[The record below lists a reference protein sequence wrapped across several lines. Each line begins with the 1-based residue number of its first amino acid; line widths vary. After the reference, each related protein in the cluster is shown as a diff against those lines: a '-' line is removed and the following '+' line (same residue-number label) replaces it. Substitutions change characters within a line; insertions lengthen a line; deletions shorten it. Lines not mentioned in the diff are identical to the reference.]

1 VSTVA
6 LRPPPFTHLGRY
18 RVLSELGRGAMG
30 VVYLCDDELLQ
41 RQLAVKTLLLPDDA
55 GERKQLEARF
65 RQEAKAAAGLNHPG
79 IITIHDIGR
88 EGDWLYIAMELL
100 KGTELRDRLQQ
111 GPMPLDEAVDIAAQV
126 AAGLAVAHAQ
136 GVVHRDIKP
145 GNIMLIGEG
154 QAKIMDF
161 GIARM
166 KVSDVRT
173 QSGTMMGSPKYM
185 SPEQVGGHPV
195 DARSDIFSLGS
206 VLYEMLAGTQ
216 AFAGGNLGQLLNAIL
231 HATQPP
237 LSQHRT
243 GIPTVLEL
251 VVARALQKNP
261 EARYQD
267 AAEMARDLAQC
278 RISLARARAAAPA
291 VVRAPSDPYAST
303 APAGSEPPSIPLA
316 ADRAGLAPSPRF
328 DSAVGL
334 RRLLADRSAEPAPRN
349 PPQRDLRA
357 VGWSLAYV
365 AAALGALVIAF
376 G

>member
-1 VSTVA
+1 MA

-30 VVYLCDDELLQ
+30 VVYLCDDDSLQ
-41 RQLAVKTLLLPDDA
+41 RQVAIKTLLLPDDA
-55 GERKQLEARF
+55 GDRSQLEARF

-111 GPMPLDEAVDIAAQV
+111 GTLPLDEAVDIAAQV
-126 AAGLAVAHAQ
+126 ASGLAVAHAQ

-145 GNIMLIGEG
+145 GNIMMIGQG

-166 KVSDVRT
+166 KSSDVHT

-206 VLYEMLAGTQ
+206 VLYEMLTGAQ

-231 HATQPP
+231 HASQPP
-237 LSQHRT
+237 LSQYRQ
-243 GIPTVLEL
+243 GIPTVLEA

-261 EARYQD
+261 QARYQD
-267 AAEMARDLAQC
+267 AGEMARDLAQC
-278 RISLARARAAAPA
+278 RIALARARAATPAVAQAPA
-291 VVRAPSDPYAST
+291 DPYAST
-303 APAGSEPPSIPLA
+303 VPAGSELPALATAEPGGLPPSPQ
-316 ADRAGLAPSPRF
+316 F
-328 DSAVGL
+328 DSSVGL
-334 RRLLADRSAEPAPRN
+334 QRLLADRSGEPAPRN
-349 PPQRDLRA
+349 PPRRDLRA

>member
-1 VSTVA
+1 MA

-18 RVLSELGRGAMG
+18 RVISELGRGAMG
-30 VVYLCDDELLQ
+30 VVYLCDDESLQ
-41 RQLAVKTLLLPDDA
+41 RQVAIKTLLLPDDA
-55 GERKQLEARF
+55 GDRSQLEARF

-111 GPMPLDEAVDIAAQV
+111 GAMPLDEAVDIAAQV

-145 GNIMLIGEG
+145 GNIMMIGQG
-154 QAKIMDF
+154 QAQIMDF

-166 KVSDVRT
+166 KSSDVRT

-206 VLYEMLAGTQ
+206 VLYEMLTGAQ
-216 AFAGGNLGQLLNAIL
+216 PFAGGNLGQLLNAIL
-231 HATQPP
+231 HSSQPP
-237 LSQHRT
+237 LSHHRQ
-243 GIPTVLEL
+243 GIPAVLEA

-261 EARYQD
+261 QARYQD
-267 AAEMARDLAQC
+267 AGEMAGDLAQC
-278 RISLARARAAAPA
+278 RIALARARAAAPA
-291 VVRAPSDPYAST
+291 VAQAPVDPYAST
-303 APAGSEPPSIPLA
+303 APAGSESPALATEPVGLPPSPQ
-316 ADRAGLAPSPRF
+316 F
-328 DSAVGL
+328 DSSVGL
-334 RRLLADRSAEPAPRN
+334 RRLLADRSGEPAPRN
-349 PPQRDLRA
+349 PPRRDLRA
-357 VGWSLAYV
+357 VGWSLAYL

>member
-1 VSTVA
+1 MAV
-6 LRPPPFTHLGRY
+6 RPPPFTHLGRY

-30 VVYLCDDELLQ
+30 VVYLCDDDSLQ
-41 RQLAVKTLLLPDDA
+41 RQVAIKTLLLPD
-55 GERKQLEARF
+55 GNQERQQQEARF

-100 KGTELRDRLQQ
+100 QGAELRDRLQQ
-111 GPMPLDEAVDIAAQV
+111 GALPLDEAVEIAHQIAA
-126 AAGLAVAHAQ
+126 ALAVAHAR

-145 GNIMLIGEG
+145 GNIMLVGQG

-166 KVSDVRT
+166 KSSEVRT

-195 DARSDIFSLGS
+195 DHCTDIFSLGS
-206 VLYEMLAGTQ
+206 VLYEMLAGTPPFSG
-216 AFAGGNLGQLLNAIL
+216 ANLGQLLNAIL
-231 HATQPP
+231 HSTPP
-237 LSQHRT
+237 PPSHFRP
-243 GIPTVLEL
+243 GIPAVLET
-251 VVARALQKNP
+251 VVARAMQKNP
-261 EARYQD
+261 QARYQD

-278 RISLARARAAAPA
+278 RAAVARARTPAAEQQAPA
-291 VVRAPSDPYAST
+291 DPYAAT
-303 APAGSEPPSIPLA
+303 APLGADAAEAALA
-316 ADRAGLAPSPRF
+316 AAEPEGLPPAPQF
-328 DSAVGL
+328 DSSAGMQ
-334 RRLLADRSAEPAPRN
+334 RLLADRSDEPVPRR

-357 VGWSLAYV
+357 VGWALAYV

-376 G
+376 R

>member
-1 VSTVA
+1 MA

-18 RVLSELGRGAMG
+18 RVLRELGRGAMG
-30 VVYLCDDELLQ
+30 VVYLCDDDSLQ
-41 RQLAVKTLLLPDDA
+41 RQVAIKTLLLPDDA
-55 GERKQLEARF
+55 GDRSQLEARF

-111 GPMPLDEAVDIAAQV
+111 GAMPLDEAVDIAAQV
-126 AAGLAVAHAQ
+126 ASGLAVAHAQ

-145 GNIMLIGEG
+145 GNIMMIGQG

-166 KVSDVRT
+166 KSSDVHT

-206 VLYEMLAGTQ
+206 VLYEMLTGVQ

-231 HATQPP
+231 HASQPP
-237 LSQHRT
+237 LSHHRQ
-243 GIPTVLEL
+243 GIPAVLEA

-261 EARYQD
+261 QARYQD
-267 AAEMARDLAQC
+267 AGEMARDLAQC
-278 RISLARARAAAPA
+278 RIALARVRAATPA
-291 VVRAPSDPYAST
+291 VAQAQADPYAAT
-303 APAGSEPPSIPLA
+303 APAGSELPVLATADPAGLPPSPQ
-316 ADRAGLAPSPRF
+316 F
-328 DSAVGL
+328 DSSVGL
-334 RRLLADRSAEPAPRN
+334 RRLLADRSGEPAPSN
-349 PPQRDLRA
+349 PPRRDLRA

>member
-1 VSTVA
+1 
-6 LRPPPFTHLGRY
+6 
-18 RVLSELGRGAMG
+18 
-30 VVYLCDDELLQ
+30 
-41 RQLAVKTLLLPDDA
+41 
-55 GERKQLEARF
+55 
-65 RQEAKAAAGLNHPG
+65 
-79 IITIHDIGR
+79 
-88 EGDWLYIAMELL
+88 
-100 KGTELRDRLQQ
+100 
-111 GPMPLDEAVDIAAQV
+111 
-126 AAGLAVAHAQ
+126 VAHAQ

-145 GNIMLIGEG
+145 GNIMLIGER

-166 KVSDVRT
+166 KTSDVRT

-216 AFAGGNLGQLLNAIL
+216 AFAGSNIGQLLNAIL
-231 HATQPP
+231 HSTQAP

-278 RISLARARAAAPA
+278 RVSLARARPAAPA
-291 VVRAPSDPYAST
+291 IARAPSDPYAST
-303 APAGSEPPSIPLA
+303 APAGNEPPPLRA
-316 ADRAGLAPSPRF
+316 TADPAGLPPSPQF

-334 RRLLADRSAEPAPRN
+334 RRLLADRSAEPPLRN
-349 PPQRDLRA
+349 PPKRDLRA